1 MKNNA
6 NFKNGT
12 NQNGKNFNKN
22 SDKNSEFDF
31 EEMAYEVS
39 ILLEGML
46 YFAGV
51 KRANL
56 EKAAE
61 IYIENID
68 DILENSNAEGVDE
81 PIAVVEYLKKN
92 HKELFE

>member
-6 NFKNGT
+6 NFKNNGH
-12 NQNGKNFNKN
+12 QNGKNFNKN
-22 SDKNSEFDF
+22 SNKNSEFDF

-39 ILLEGML
+39 VLLEGML

-61 IYIENID
+61 IYMKICHLPIVQSISNDNLKEIAAAFKLNYRKGIID
-68 DILENSNAEGVDE
+68 
-81 PIAVVEYLKKN
+81 
-92 HKELFE
+92 

>member
-6 NFKNGT
+6 NLGNGT
-12 NQNGKNFNKN
+12 KENGKNFNKN
-22 SDKNSEFDF
+22 FNKNSEFDF

-39 ILLEGML
+39 VLLEGML

-68 DILENSNAEGVDE
+68 EILENSDFDGVDE

>member
-1 MKNNA
+1 MKNNQ
-6 NFKNGT
+6 NFGSHKGE
-12 NQNGKNFNKN
+12 KKVNKN
-22 SDKNSEFDF
+22 ANLAKNDEFDF

-39 ILLEGML
+39 VLLEGML

-68 DILENSNAEGVDE
+68 EILENSNLDGVDE

>member
-6 NFKNGT
+6 NFKNNGQ
-12 NQNGKNFNKN
+12 QNGKNFNKN
-22 SDKNSEFDF
+22 SNKNSEFDF

-39 ILLEGML
+39 VLLEGML

-68 DILENSNAEGVDE
+68 EILENSDFDGVDE

>member
-1 MKNNA
+1 MKANA
-6 NFKNGT
+6 KFEPKNGKFKN
-12 NQNGKNFNKN
+12 QKNDK
-22 SDKNSEFDF
+22 SDEFDF

-56 EKAAE
+56 SKAAE

-68 DILENSNAEGVDE
+68 DILENSDLDGVDE